1 MKNSLE
7 KNQQVINVI
16 INMERIRITSDS
28 PGYVKVSDIGEEL
41 LAFSVI
47 IEQNYSELNFVFLF
61 CFRALYSTVGI
72 RSKVRYEKDV
82 SWLGMDLIMPLD
94 EFNPYKNN
102 VSMQRLIMGK
112 YFFPFFSENIKKY
125 KNKLPSLKPVAEN
138 LIQDMKLFLID
149 NLWLKDDE
157 NKLKISIIELVSY
170 QRAMELFGNP
180 KQKRFSNTENGL
192 IIQELLWEI
201 DKETTL
207 LAQYKLIDKIWV
219 LQSYKIE

>member
-1 MKNSLE
+1 
-7 KNQQVINVI
+7 
-16 INMERIRITSDS
+16 MERIRITSDS

-112 YFFPFFSENIKKY
+112 HFFPFFSENIKKY

-201 DKETTL
+201 DEETTL

>member
-1 MKNSLE
+1 ME

-201 DKETTL
+201 DEETTL